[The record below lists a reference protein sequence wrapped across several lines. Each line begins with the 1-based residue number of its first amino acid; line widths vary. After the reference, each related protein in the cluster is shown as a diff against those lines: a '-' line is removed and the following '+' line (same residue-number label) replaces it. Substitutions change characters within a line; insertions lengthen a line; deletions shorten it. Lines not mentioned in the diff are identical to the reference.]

1 MSDIMKDKIYSEID
15 IDRDHIEKF
24 PLETDEGTKKVKEK
38 YHKRAINDRNSYIEK
53 QINVFKT
60 YGSMVYDEMEKR
72 FNTLMPKDNSIELR
86 NNKDI
91 LKRYE
96 DMLVLSSD
104 YLDSNYTLGFSDLLS
119 KFKEGISLDTLNS
132 YLDDYFKRMRAVNIT
147 LTIEDF
153 KYSMFTEAFM
163 KSYFDGN
170 NTAEIFQ
177 KIFFECPDI
186 VMHLKMN
193 LESILTK
200 YKKEI
205 DTFVENLKNKELS
218 KFNTN
223 IDKVITDYVEVRN
236 NNYET
241 KLKDE
246 FSNVNVFLD
255 KKRNIIDYL
264 DNAPLRVKN
273 FDQLAGNYNELS
285 DEDKSKFK
293 KSIIELS
300 NAIIEVKEYYH
311 YEFIIK
317 DLIKKFNERS
327 NFVTQYNSKLKE
339 IAKEEK
345 NREKINKDY
354 LKSKGIGFL
363 AKENKD
369 KQKINKMKMN
379 EQIKNLNNLYS
390 EVKELEVYS
399 VIDKL
404 SEACTIYDLFSK
416 CFLCYDYLAKMFVK
430 EFSEEEDFDLDKEF
444 RRYYKFLYNP
454 SNEFLRKINAVV
466 DYKINDII
474 ADKYKLL
481 GLNVTGE
488 ELSNDNIDALRE
500 VVNYIRFVYNVED
513 SNINFKDIEFMTK
526 FVTLQKVTDD
536 EVI

>member
-1 MSDIMKDKIYSEID
+1 MSDIMRDKILSEID

-24 PLETDEGTKKVKEK
+24 PLETDEGTKKVREK
-38 YHKRAINDRNSYIEK
+38 YHKRAINDRNSYVEK
-53 QINVFKT
+53 QINVFKN
-60 YGSMVYDEMEKR
+60 YGSIVYDELEKR
-72 FNTLMPKDNSIELR
+72 FKALMPKDNSITLR
-86 NNKDI
+86 NNKDMM
-91 LKRYE
+91 KRYE

-119 KFKEGISLDTLNS
+119 KFKEGISLNTLNS
-132 YLDDYFKRMRAVNIT
+132 YLDDYFKRMKAVGIT

-163 KSYFDGN
+163 NSYFDGS
-170 NTAEIFQ
+170 NTEEIFQ

-186 VMHLKMN
+186 IMHLKMN
-193 LESILTK
+193 LENILNK
-200 YKKEI
+200 YKKII

-218 KFNTN
+218 RFNTTT
-223 IDKVITDYVEVRN
+223 DKVISDYVEVRN
-236 NNYET
+236 NNYEA

-246 FSNVNVFLD
+246 FTNVNIFLE

-285 DEDKSKFK
+285 EEDKAKFK

-327 NFVTQYNSKLKE
+327 SFVTQYNSKLKE
-339 IAKEEK
+339 IVKEEK
-345 NREKINKDY
+345 TREKINKDF

-363 AKENKD
+363 AKENKE

-379 EQIKNLNNLYS
+379 EQIKNLNNLYN
-390 EVKELEVYS
+390 EAKDLEVYS

-404 SEACTIYDLFSK
+404 NEACTIYDLFSK
-416 CFLCYDYLAKMFVK
+416 SFLCYDYLAKMFI
-430 EFSEEEDFDLDKEF
+430 SNLGEEEDFDLDKEF

-466 DYKINDII
+466 DYKINEII
-474 ADKYKLL
+474 AEKYKLL

-488 ELSNDNIDALRE
+488 ELTSDNIDALRE

-513 SNINFKDIEFMTK
+513 SNINFKDIDFMTK
-526 FVTLQKVTDD
+526 FVSLQKVSED